1 MHIHLPHFKP
11 AQRAVLRNL
20 LGALL
25 AILLA
30 IILIVLMAI
39 LLVFP
44 DSIWSRQVDSG
55 THPIYAN
62 AREKM
67 QTDRFLDVK
76 SRGDIVSDIVSGIIT
91 GSQAAESSGLNPYP
105 TQQTRDYALKRHHF
119 LDRHR
124 TINRDPPAP
133 GLLS

>member
-30 IILIVLMAI
+30 IILIALMAI

-44 DSIWSRQVDSG
+44 DSVWSRQVDSG
-55 THPIYAN
+55 NRPIYVN
-62 AREKM
+62 SRE
-67 QTDRFLDVK
+67 TRPADHFLDAK
-76 SRGDIVSDIVSGIIT
+76 SRSDIVGGIVSDMVA
-91 GSQAAESSGLNPYP
+91 GSKVAESSGLNPYP
-105 TQQTRDYALKRHHF
+105 TPQTRDYALKRHHF

-133 GLLS
+133 GLL